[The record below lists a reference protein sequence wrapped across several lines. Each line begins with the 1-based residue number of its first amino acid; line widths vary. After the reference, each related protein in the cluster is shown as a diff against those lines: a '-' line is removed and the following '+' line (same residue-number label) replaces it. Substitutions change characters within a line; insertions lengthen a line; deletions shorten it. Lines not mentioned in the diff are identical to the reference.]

1 MALST
6 LTTVPAGTVVKIS
19 VKLPQQL
26 GGGFD
31 GFQWTTETPMSVAA
45 ARDSIT
51 RKLLDRFFDHF
62 LPAE

>member
-1 MALST
+1 MTIST

-19 VKLPQQL
+19 VKLPQQF

-31 GFQWTTETPMSVAA
+31 GFQWTTDQPMTIER

-51 RKLLDRFFDHF
+51 RKLLNHFLDQF